1 MQYIKLLCSVLA
13 LCLMLTSNAYAAT
26 VDGDSPTANLQE
38 DIPDW
43 ALRPA
48 LEPDED
54 PADEPAAGTVED
66 PASER
71 GYTTIYNADGTLR
84 YTDDPALL
92 AGERP
97 AALPAEAD
105 SSLFSKSLLR
115 NIPSPRA
122 VCCCSWSLASA
133 GSSGRSSRGCF
144 NGICCRRVFQ
154 ITGVDAV
161 PPANM
166 AELIPYL
173 LTVFIGIVLVVCVF
187 RIVGTIA
194 AALVNWRRF

>member
-1 MQYIKLLCSVLA
+1 MQYIKLLSSVLA

-26 VDGDSPTANLQE
+26 VDGDSPTANLPE

-105 SSLFSKSLLR
+105 SGLFFGIYRHRGLFAVVPGPWLLLGR
-115 NIPSPRA
+115 LEDHQGG
-122 VCCCSWSLASA
+122 VLMASVVA
-133 GSSGRSSRGCF
+133 EF
-144 NGICCRRVFQ
+144 FQ

-187 RIVGTIA
+187 RIVGAIA
-194 AALVNWRRF
+194 AALINWRRF

>member
-1 MQYIKLLCSVLA
+1 MQYIKLLSSVLA

-26 VDGDSPTANLQE
+26 VDGDSPTANLPE

-43 ALRPA
+43 ALKPA

-54 PADEPAAGTVED
+54 PADELVAGTVED

-105 SSLFSKSLLR
+105 SSLFFEKPFAEYTVTEGCLLLFLVLGFCWVVWK
-115 NIPSPRA
+115 IIK
-122 VCCCSWSLASA
+122 
-133 GSSGRSSRGCF
+133 G
-144 NGICCRRVFQ
+144 VF
-154 ITGVDAV
+154 
-161 PPANM
+161 
-166 AELIPYL
+166 
-173 LTVFIGIVLVVCVF
+173 
-187 RIVGTIA
+187 
-194 AALVNWRRF
+194 

>member
-1 MQYIKLLCSVLA
+1 MQYIKLLSSVLA
-13 LCLMLTSNAYAAT
+13 LCLMLTSSAYAAT
-26 VDGDSPTANLQE
+26 VDGDSPTANLPE

-71 GYTTIYNADGTLR
+71 GYTTIYDADGTLR

-92 AGERP
+92 TGERP

-105 SSLFSKSLLR
+105 SSLFFEKPFAEYTVTEGCLLLFLVLGFCWVVWK
-115 NIPSPRA
+115 IIK
-122 VCCCSWSLASA
+122 
-133 GSSGRSSRGCF
+133 G
-144 NGICCRRVFQ
+144 VF
-154 ITGVDAV
+154 
-161 PPANM
+161 
-166 AELIPYL
+166 
-173 LTVFIGIVLVVCVF
+173 
-187 RIVGTIA
+187 
-194 AALVNWRRF
+194 

>member
-1 MQYIKLLCSVLA
+1 MQYLKLLCSVLA

-26 VDGDSPTANLQE
+26 VDGDSPTANLPE

-54 PADEPAAGTVED
+54 PADETDTSTADD

-105 SSLFSKSLLR
+105 PSLFFKKPFVEYTVTEGCLLLFLVLGFCWV
-115 NIPSPRA
+115 I
-122 VCCCSWSLASA
+122 WKIIK
-133 GSSGRSSRGCF
+133 G
-144 NGICCRRVFQ
+144 VF
-154 ITGVDAV
+154 
-161 PPANM
+161 
-166 AELIPYL
+166 
-173 LTVFIGIVLVVCVF
+173 
-187 RIVGTIA
+187 
-194 AALVNWRRF
+194 

>member
-54 PADEPAAGTVED
+54 PADEPAVGTVED

-105 SSLFSKSLLR
+105 SSLFFEKPFAEYTVTEGCLLLFLVLGFCW
-115 NIPSPRA
+115 I
-122 VCCCSWSLASA
+122 VWKIIK
-133 GSSGRSSRGCF
+133 G
-144 NGICCRRVFQ
+144 VF
-154 ITGVDAV
+154 
-161 PPANM
+161 
-166 AELIPYL
+166 
-173 LTVFIGIVLVVCVF
+173 
-187 RIVGTIA
+187 
-194 AALVNWRRF
+194 